1 VIPKEAVELLAL
13 VFDPRGSYIQDIM
26 IEEAAACAD
35 ALSRDAAR
43 RAVAA
48 LAGIGGG
55 GGGGG
60 SGGLGSGSVLLAV
73 EPGDDEALENVR
85 ELVAF
90 LADAASAS
98 AAAAGVQQQRGSQQI
113 SSSRGLVGAASSARK
128 LAVALRDLRPVAPA
142 LAAGIGRTGEGIAR
156 ALAGR
161 VIARLGAASSSSS
174 SRNGAGA
181 SSSYDADA
189 AFRATAE
196 GRTTMTTT
204 ATARRPAAA
213 VATAAPAAAAAAAA
227 ARRTT
232 SAAASAAVAPPTGLF
247 PAAAAAALPVL
258 LLPLTAP
265 LWIAQQVMESLP

>member
-1 VIPKEAVELLAL
+1 MFPKEAVELLAL
-13 VFDPRGSYIQDIM
+13 VFDPKGSYIQDLL

-55 GGGGG
+55 NAG
-60 SGGLGSGSVLLAV
+60 SSGNGNVLLAV
-73 EPGDDEALENVR
+73 EAGDDEALENVR

-98 AAAAGVQQQRGSQQI
+98 AAAASGVRRQQG
-113 SSSRGLVGAASSARK
+113 SRGQGLAASARR

-142 LAAGIGRTGEGIAR
+142 LAGGIARTAEGIAR
-156 ALAGR
+156 ALASK
-161 VIARLGAASSSSS
+161 VIARLGAATGRGGGSSPV
-174 SRNGAGA
+174 A
-181 SSSYDADA
+181 SYDADA

-196 GRTTMTTT
+196 RRTT
-204 ATARRPAAA
+204 AARRPTV
-213 VATAAPAAAAAAAA
+213 VAPSA

-232 SAAASAAVAPPTGLF
+232 ASSAASAAVAPPTGLF

-265 LWIAQQVMESLP
+265 LWLAQQAIELLP